1 MVARAAEEYGVDAAN
16 VLILTPL
23 PGTELYARMKRE
35 GRIQSDDYTRD
46 WQYYTLTYPVA
57 EYKNLTW
64 AQLGE
69 EVTRFNDRFY
79 SYPRILR
86 RLLQLARNTHN
97 PRTLLVVLVANLSC
111 RYNYLSERRICTSRV
126 HSLKP
131 GRAAASAASIQGS
144 VLMKVQT
151 AATTATR
158 TPVVDQETGARFCSL
173 QLSAQGRTEKYPQPE
188 SVHRKQ

>member
-35 GRIQSDDYTRD
+35 GRIQSDDYPRD

-111 RYNYLSERRICTSRV
+111 RYNYLSERRS
-126 HSLKP
+126 
-131 GRAAASAASIQGS
+131 RAAASAASIQGS

-158 TPVVDQETGARFCSL
+158 TPVADQETGARFCSL
-173 QLSAQGRTEKYPQPE
+173 QLSAQGCTEKYPEPE

>member
-1 MVARAAEEYGVDAAN
+1 M
-16 VLILTPL
+16 
-23 PGTELYARMKRE
+23 RE
-35 GRIQSDDYTRD
+35 GRIQSDDYPRD
-46 WQYYTLTYPVA
+46 WQYDTLTYPVA

-111 RYNYLSERRICTSRV
+111 RYNYLSERRICASRV

-131 GRAAASAASIQGS
+131 CRAAASACRAAASAASIQGS

-158 TPVVDQETGARFCSL
+158 NR
-173 QLSAQGRTEKYPQPE
+173 
-188 SVHRKQ
+188 

>member
-1 MVARAAEEYGVDAAN
+1 
-16 VLILTPL
+16 
-23 PGTELYARMKRE
+23 
-35 GRIQSDDYTRD
+35 
-46 WQYYTLTYPVA
+46 VA

-97 PRTLLVVLVANLSC
+97 PRILLVVLVANLSC
-111 RYNYLSERRICTSRV
+111 RYNYLSERRICASRV

-131 GRAAASAASIQGS
+131 GRGVGRFDSGIRAHESADRSHHG
-144 VLMKVQT
+144 
-151 AATTATR
+151 
-158 TPVVDQETGARFCSL
+158 
-173 QLSAQGRTEKYPQPE
+173 Y
-188 SVHRKQ
+188 